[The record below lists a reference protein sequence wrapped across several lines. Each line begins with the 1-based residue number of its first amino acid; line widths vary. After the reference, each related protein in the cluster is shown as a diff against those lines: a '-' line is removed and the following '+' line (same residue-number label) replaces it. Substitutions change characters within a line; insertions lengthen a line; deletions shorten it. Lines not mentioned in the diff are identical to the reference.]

1 MKLIINCHCGKQ
13 LVFLENKAVYTCPY
27 CGRAYYKKWYVEGG
41 EYKYTFDLLKKGNTN
56 ES

>member
-41 EYKYTFDLLKKGNTN
+41 EYKYTFDLLKKENTN
-56 ES
+56 EN